1 MDMLTVAQ
9 LLWSCAQDKYPEIG
23 GAVLQVIGGATVLF
37 RVLGSTKIGATA
49 STGFGVGKLLGWLGK
64 IAMNRG

>member
-1 MDMLTVAQ
+1 MDMLMVGQ
-9 LLWSCAQDKYPEIG
+9 LLWSCLQDRYPEIG
-23 GAVLQVIGGATVLF
+23 GAILQVIGGSTVLF